1 MTPRQ
6 QAFAAEYALDHCGAA
21 AAVRAG
27 YAKPGAHVTA
37 SRLLRKAKV
46 ADLVAEHE
54 AESARHLR
62 ITRETVLEEVQEAIA
77 LAREKGDTAG
87 MISGLKLI
95 CQMCGFLAPE
105 RTKVEI
111 SVDGE
116 AMQAKLAAMSDG

>member
-1 MTPRQ
+1 
-6 QAFAAEYALDHCGAA
+6 
-21 AAVRAG
+21 VAG
-27 YAKPGAHVTA
+27 
-37 SRLLRKAKV
+37 
-46 ADLVAEHE
+46 LVAEHE

-62 ITRETVLEEVQEAIA
+62 VTRETVLEEVQEAVA

-95 CQMCGFLAPE
+95 CQMCGYLAPE

-116 AMQAKLAAMSDG
+116 ALRAKFAAMSDSELLAIADGRAE